1 MMKRFSTRSISW
13 AALFLSALLLVSG
26 NLIFAASQSS
36 QISGC
41 VNKKTGA
48 LRVSSKCT
56 SLERP
61 ISWSIQGPQGD
72 VGPKG
77 DVGSQGEKG
86 ETGSTGLQGE
96 KGDPGVKGDTGAKGD
111 PGVKGDT
118 GAKGEKGETGAQGP
132 AGTQVVTTQ
141 SAVQKVYDGTGK
153 LIGNLIGATSSDV
166 TVQIGAARVTYNNSG
181 GVILT
186 GEIYY
191 LDSACVG
198 DKHTQS
204 GFNGAILF
212 TESTPIIASDAYDN
226 LGYRNFTIGISV
238 GSVIPMPS
246 TIYRWSALDSGGFTC
261 EAIGSNWFGTGTV
274 LYKLGAASASF
285 PAKLTTPFEIKT
297 G

>member
-1 MMKRFSTRSISW
+1 MKRFSTRSISW

-96 KGDPGVKGDTGAKGD
+96 KGDTGSTGLQGEKGD

-118 GAKGEKGETGAQGP
+118 GAKGEKGDTGAQGP

-141 SAVQKVYDGTGK
+141 AAVQKVYDGTGK

-186 GEIYY
+186 GENYF
-191 LDSACVG
+191 LDSGCVG
-198 DKHTQS
+198 DKHTQG

-212 TESTPIIASDAYDN
+212 TESTPIIAADGYDN

-238 GSVIPMPS
+238 GAAISMPS
-246 TIYRWSALDSGGFTC
+246 TIYRWAALDYGGFTC

-274 LYKLGAASASF
+274 LYKVGAAAASF

>member
-1 MMKRFSTRSISW
+1 MKRFSTRSISW
-13 AALFLSALLLVSG
+13 AALFLSGLLLVSG

-48 LRVSSKCT
+48 LRVASKCT
-56 SLERP
+56 SLEKP
-61 ISWSIQGPQGD
+61 ISWNIQGPQGD
-72 VGPKG
+72 VGP
-77 DVGSQGEKG
+77 QGLAG
-86 ETGSTGLQGE
+86 PQGE
-96 KGDPGVKGDTGAKGD
+96 KGDAGDTGPQGETGSAGPQGEKGDTGPKGE
-111 PGVKGDT
+111 KGDT
-118 GAKGEKGETGAQGP
+118 GPQGP

-141 SAVQKVYDGTGK
+141 TAVQKVYDGSGK
-153 LIGNLIGATSSDV
+153 LIGNLIGASNADL

-186 GEIYY
+186 GENYY
-191 LDSACVG
+191 LDSACTG
-198 DKHTQS
+198 DKYTQS

-212 TESTPIIASDAYDN
+212 TESTPIIAADAYDN

-238 GSVIPMPS
+238 GAAVSMPS

>member
-1 MMKRFSTRSISW
+1 MKRFSTRSISW
-13 AALFLSALLLVSG
+13 AALFLSGLLLVSG

-48 LRVSSKCT
+48 LRVASKCT
-56 SLERP
+56 SLEKP
-61 ISWSIQGPQGD
+61 ISWNIQGPQGD
-72 VGPKG
+72 VGP
-77 DVGSQGEKG
+77 QGLAG
-86 ETGSTGLQGE
+86 PQGE
-96 KGDPGVKGDTGAKGD
+96 KGDTGDTGPQGETGSAGPQGEKGDTGPKGE
-111 PGVKGDT
+111 KGDT
-118 GAKGEKGETGAQGP
+118 GPQGP
-132 AGTQVVTTQ
+132 AGTQVVTSQT
-141 SAVQKVYDGTGK
+141 AVQKVYDGSGK
-153 LIGNLIGATSSDV
+153 LIGNLIGASNADL

-186 GEIYY
+186 GENYY
-191 LDSACVG
+191 LDSSCVG
-198 DKHTQS
+198 DKYTQS

-212 TESTPIIASDAYDN
+212 TESTPIIAADAYDN

-238 GSVIPMPS
+238 GAAVSMPA

-274 LYKLGAASASF
+274 LYKLGAASANF

-297 G
+297 S

>member
-1 MMKRFSTRSISW
+1 MKRFSTRSISW
-13 AALFLSALLLVSG
+13 AALFLSGLLLVSG

-48 LRVSSKCT
+48 LRVASKCT
-56 SLERP
+56 SLEKP
-61 ISWSIQGPQGD
+61 ISWNIQGPQGD
-72 VGPKG
+72 VGP
-77 DVGSQGEKG
+77 QGLAG
-86 ETGSTGLQGE
+86 PQGE
-96 KGDPGVKGDTGAKGD
+96 KGDTGSTGPQGEKGDA
-111 PGVKGDT
+111 GVKGDT
-118 GAKGEKGETGAQGP
+118 GAKGEKGDVGPQGP

-141 SAVQKVYDGTGK
+141 TAVQKVYDGTGK
-153 LIGNLIGATSSDV
+153 LIGNLIGATSSDI
-166 TVQIGAARVTYNNSG
+166 TAQIGTARVTYNNYSG

-191 LDSACVG
+191 LDSACSG
-198 DKHTQS
+198 DKYTQS

-212 TESTPIIASDAYDN
+212 TESTPIIAADAYDN

-238 GSVIPMPS
+238 GAAVSMPS

-297 G
+297 S

>member
-1 MMKRFSTRSISW
+1 MKRFSTRSISW
-13 AALFLSALLLVSG
+13 AALFLSGLLLVSG

-48 LRVSSKCT
+48 LRVASKCT
-56 SLERP
+56 SLEKP
-61 ISWSIQGPQGD
+61 ISWNIQGPQGD
-72 VGPKG
+72 VGP
-77 DVGSQGEKG
+77 QGLAG
-86 ETGSTGLQGE
+86 PQGE
-96 KGDPGVKGDTGAKGD
+96 KGDAGDTGPQGETGSAGPQGEKGDTGPKGE
-111 PGVKGDT
+111 KGDT
-118 GAKGEKGETGAQGP
+118 GPQGP
-132 AGTQVVTTQ
+132 AGTQVVTSQT
-141 SAVQKVYDGTGK
+141 AVQKVYDGSGK
-153 LIGNLIGATSSDV
+153 LIGNLIGASNADL

-186 GEIYY
+186 GENYY
-191 LDSACVG
+191 LDSACTG
-198 DKHTQS
+198 DKYTQS

-212 TESTPIIASDAYDN
+212 TESTPIIAADAYDN

-238 GSVIPMPS
+238 GAAVSMPS

>member
-1 MMKRFSTRSISW
+1 MKRFSTRSISW
-13 AALFLSALLLVSG
+13 AALFLSGLLLVSG

-48 LRVSSKCT
+48 LRVASKCT
-56 SLERP
+56 SLEKP
-61 ISWSIQGPQGD
+61 ISWNIQGPQGD
-72 VGPKG
+72 VGPQG
-77 DVGSQGEKG
+77 LAGPQGEKG
-86 ETGSTGLQGE
+86 DAGDTGPQGEKGDTGSTGLQGE
-96 KGDPGVKGDTGAKGD
+96 KGDA
-111 PGVKGDT
+111 GVKGDT
-118 GAKGEKGETGAQGP
+118 GAKGEKGDVGPQGP
-132 AGTQVVTTQ
+132 AGTQVVSTQ
-141 SAVQKVYDGTGK
+141 TAVQKVYDGSGK
-153 LIGNLIGATSSDV
+153 LIGNLIGASNADL
-166 TVQIGAARVTYNNSG
+166 TVQIGAARVTYNNTG

-186 GEIYY
+186 GENYY
-191 LDSACVG
+191 LDSACTG
-198 DKHTQS
+198 DKYTQS

-212 TESTPIIASDAYDN
+212 TESTPIIAADAYDN

-238 GSVIPMPS
+238 GAAVSMPS

-297 G
+297 S

>member
-1 MMKRFSTRSISW
+1 MKRFSTRSISW
-13 AALFLSALLLVSG
+13 AALFLSGLLLVSG

-48 LRVSSKCT
+48 LRVASKCT
-56 SLERP
+56 SLEKP
-61 ISWSIQGPQGD
+61 ISWNIQGPQGD
-72 VGPKG
+72 VGP
-77 DVGSQGEKG
+77 QGLAG
-86 ETGSTGLQGE
+86 PQGE
-96 KGDPGVKGDTGAKGD
+96 KGDAGDTGPQGETGSAGPQGEKGDTGPKGE
-111 PGVKGDT
+111 KGDT
-118 GAKGEKGETGAQGP
+118 GPQGP
-132 AGTQVVTTQ
+132 AGTQVVNTQ
-141 SAVQKVYDGTGK
+141 AVVQKVYDGSGK
-153 LIGNLIGATSSDV
+153 LIGNLIGASNADL

-186 GEIYY
+186 GENYY
-191 LDSACVG
+191 LDSACTG
-198 DKHTQS
+198 DKYTQS

-212 TESTPIIASDAYDN
+212 TESTPIIAADAYDN

-238 GSVIPMPS
+238 GAAVSMPS

>member
-1 MMKRFSTRSISW
+1 MKRFSTRSISW
-13 AALFLSALLLVSG
+13 AALFLSGLLLVSG

-41 VNKKTGA
+41 VNKKTGV
-48 LRVSSKCT
+48 LRVASKCT
-56 SLERP
+56 SLEKP
-61 ISWSIQGPQGD
+61 ISWNIQGPQGD
-72 VGPKG
+72 VGPQG
-77 DVGSQGEKG
+77 LAGPQGEKG
-86 ETGSTGLQGE
+86 DTGSTGLQ
-96 KGDPGVKGDTGAKGD
+96 GAKGD

-118 GAKGEKGETGAQGP
+118 GAKGEKGDVGPQGP

-141 SAVQKVYDGTGK
+141 AAVQKVYDGTGK
-153 LIGNLIGATSSDV
+153 LIGNLIGATSADV

-181 GVILT
+181 GEILT
-186 GEIYY
+186 GENYY

-198 DKHTQS
+198 DKYTQS

-212 TESTPIIASDAYDN
+212 TESTPIIAADAYDN
-226 LGYRNFTIGISV
+226 IGYRNFTIGISV
-238 GSVIPMPS
+238 GTAVSMPS

-297 G
+297 S

>member
-1 MMKRFSTRSISW
+1 MKRFSTRSISW
-13 AALFLSALLLVSG
+13 AALFLSGLLLVSG

-48 LRVSSKCT
+48 LRVASKCT
-56 SLERP
+56 SLEKP
-61 ISWSIQGPQGD
+61 ISWNIQGPQGD
-72 VGPKG
+72 VGP
-77 DVGSQGEKG
+77 QGLAG
-86 ETGSTGLQGE
+86 PQGE
-96 KGDPGVKGDTGAKGD
+96 KGDAGDTGPQGETGSAGPQGEKGDTGPKGE
-111 PGVKGDT
+111 KGDT
-118 GAKGEKGETGAQGP
+118 GPQGP
-132 AGTQVVTTQ
+132 AGTQVVTSQT
-141 SAVQKVYDGTGK
+141 AVQKVYDGSGK
-153 LIGNLIGATSSDV
+153 LIGNLIGASNADL

-186 GEIYY
+186 GENYY
-191 LDSACVG
+191 LDSACTG
-198 DKHTQS
+198 DKYTQS

-212 TESTPIIASDAYDN
+212 TESTPIIAADAYDN

-238 GSVIPMPS
+238 GAAVSMPS

-274 LYKLGAASASF
+274 LYKLGPASASF

>member
-1 MMKRFSTRSISW
+1 MKRFSTQSISW
-13 AALFLSALLLVSG
+13 AALFLSGLLLVSG

-41 VNKKTGA
+41 VNKKTGV
-48 LRVSSKCT
+48 LRVASKCT
-56 SLERP
+56 SLEKP
-61 ISWSIQGPQGD
+61 ISWNIQGPQGD
-72 VGPKG
+72 VGPQG
-77 DVGSQGEKG
+77 LAGPQGEKG
-86 ETGSTGLQGE
+86 DTGSTGLQGE
-96 KGDPGVKGDTGAKGD
+96 KGDPGL
-111 PGVKGDT
+111 KGDT
-118 GAKGEKGETGAQGP
+118 GAKGEKGDVGPQGP

-141 SAVQKVYDGTGK
+141 TAVQKVYDGTGK

-186 GEIYY
+186 GENYF

-198 DKHTQS
+198 DKYTQS

-212 TESTPIIASDAYDN
+212 TESTPIIAADAYDN
-226 LGYRNFTIGISV
+226 IGYRNFTIGISV
-238 GSVIPMPS
+238 GTAVSMPS

>member
-1 MMKRFSTRSISW
+1 MKRFSTRSISW
-13 AALFLSALLLVSG
+13 AALFLSGLLLVSG

-41 VNKKTGA
+41 VNKKTGV
-48 LRVSSKCT
+48 LRVASKCT
-56 SLERP
+56 SLEKP
-61 ISWSIQGPQGD
+61 ISWNIQGPQGD
-72 VGPKG
+72 VGP
-77 DVGSQGEKG
+77 QGLAG
-86 ETGSTGLQGE
+86 PQGE
-96 KGDPGVKGDTGAKGD
+96 KGDAGDTGPQGEKGDAGVKGDTGLKGD
-111 PGVKGDT
+111 
-118 GAKGEKGETGAQGP
+118 KGEAGPQGP

-141 SAVQKVYDGTGK
+141 AAVQKIYDGSGK

-186 GEIYY
+186 GENYY
-191 LDSACVG
+191 LDSACSG
-198 DKHTQS
+198 DKYTQG

-212 TESTPIIASDAYDN
+212 TESTPIIAADAYDN

-238 GSVIPMPS
+238 GAAVSMPS
-246 TIYRWSALDSGGFTC
+246 TIYRWYALDSGGFTC

>member
-1 MMKRFSTRSISW
+1 MKRFSTRSISW
-13 AALFLSALLLVSG
+13 AALFLSGLLLVSG

-48 LRVSSKCT
+48 LRVASKCT
-56 SLERP
+56 SLEKP
-61 ISWSIQGPQGD
+61 ISWNIQGPQGD
-72 VGPKG
+72 VGPQG
-77 DVGSQGEKG
+77 LAGPQGEKG
-86 ETGSTGLQGE
+86 DTGSTGLQGE
-96 KGDPGVKGDTGAKGD
+96 KGDPGL
-111 PGVKGDT
+111 KGDT
-118 GAKGEKGETGAQGP
+118 GAKGEKGDVGPQGP

-141 SAVQKVYDGTGK
+141 AAVQKVYDGTGK

-186 GEIYY
+186 GENYF

-198 DKHTQS
+198 DKYTQS

-212 TESTPIIASDAYDN
+212 TESTPIIAADAYDN

-238 GSVIPMPS
+238 GAAVSMPS

>member
-1 MMKRFSTRSISW
+1 MKRFSTRSISW
-13 AALFLSALLLVSG
+13 AALFLSGLLLVSG

-48 LRVSSKCT
+48 LRVASKCT
-56 SLERP
+56 SLEKP
-61 ISWSIQGPQGD
+61 ISWNIQGPQGD
-72 VGPKG
+72 VGP
-77 DVGSQGEKG
+77 QGLAG
-86 ETGSTGLQGE
+86 PQGE
-96 KGDPGVKGDTGAKGD
+96 KGDAGDTGPQGEKGD
-111 PGVKGDT
+111 AGVKGDT
-118 GAKGEKGETGAQGP
+118 GAKGEKGDVGPQGP
-132 AGTQVVTTQ
+132 AGTQVVTSQT
-141 SAVQKVYDGTGK
+141 AVQKVYDGSGK
-153 LIGNLIGATSSDV
+153 LIGNLIGASNADL

-186 GEIYY
+186 GENYY
-191 LDSACVG
+191 LDSACTG
-198 DKHTQS
+198 DKYTQS

-212 TESTPIIASDAYDN
+212 TESTPIIAADAYDN

-238 GSVIPMPS
+238 GAAVSMPS

>member
-13 AALFLSALLLVSG
+13 VALFLAALLLVSG

-77 DVGSQGEKG
+77 DAGSQGEKG
-86 ETGSTGLQGE
+86 DTGSTGLQGE
-96 KGDPGVKGDTGAKGD
+96 KGDTGSAGLQGAKGD

-118 GAKGEKGETGAQGP
+118 GLKGEKGDTGAQGP

-141 SAVQKVYDGTGK
+141 AAVQKVYDGAGK

-198 DKHTQS
+198 NKHTQS
-204 GFNGAILF
+204 GLNGAILF

-226 LGYRNFTIGISV
+226 LGYRNFTTGISV
-238 GSVIPMPS
+238 GAAVSIPS
-246 TIYRWSALDSGGFTC
+246 TIYRWSSDYGGFTC
-261 EAIGSNWFGTGTV
+261 EAIGSDWFGTGTV
-274 LYKLGAASASF
+274 LYKVGVAAASF

>member
-1 MMKRFSTRSISW
+1 MKRFSTRSISW
-13 AALFLSALLLVSG
+13 AALFLSGLLLVSG

-48 LRVSSKCT
+48 LRVASKCT
-56 SLERP
+56 SLEKP
-61 ISWSIQGPQGD
+61 ISWNIQGPQGD
-72 VGPKG
+72 VGP
-77 DVGSQGEKG
+77 QGLAG
-86 ETGSTGLQGE
+86 PQGE
-96 KGDPGVKGDTGAKGD
+96 KGDAGDTGPQGETGSAGPQGEKGDTGPKGE
-111 PGVKGDT
+111 KGDT
-118 GAKGEKGETGAQGP
+118 GPQGP
-132 AGTQVVTTQ
+132 AGTQVVTSQT
-141 SAVQKVYDGTGK
+141 AVQKVYDGSGK
-153 LIGNLIGATSSDV
+153 LIGNLIGASNADL

-186 GEIYY
+186 GENYY
-191 LDSACVG
+191 LDSACTG
-198 DKHTQS
+198 DKYTQS

-212 TESTPIIASDAYDN
+212 TESTPIIAADAYDN

-238 GSVIPMPS
+238 GAAVSMPS

-297 G
+297 S

>member
-1 MMKRFSTRSISW
+1 MKRFSTRSISW
-13 AALFLSALLLVSG
+13 AALFLSGLLLVSG

-48 LRVSSKCT
+48 LRVASKCT
-56 SLERP
+56 SLEKP
-61 ISWSIQGPQGD
+61 ISWNIQGPQGD
-72 VGPKG
+72 VGP
-77 DVGSQGEKG
+77 QGLAG
-86 ETGSTGLQGE
+86 PQGE
-96 KGDPGVKGDTGAKGD
+96 KGDAGDTGPQGETGSAG
-111 PGVKGDT
+111 PQGEKGDT
-118 GAKGEKGETGAQGP
+118 GAKGEKGDVGPQGP

-141 SAVQKVYDGTGK
+141 TAVQKVYDGSGK
-153 LIGNLIGATSSDV
+153 LIGNLIGASNADL

-186 GEIYY
+186 GENYY
-191 LDSACVG
+191 LDSACTG
-198 DKHTQS
+198 DKYTQS

-212 TESTPIIASDAYDN
+212 TESTPIIAADAYDN

-238 GSVIPMPS
+238 GAAVSMPA